1 MRVNV
6 PAVPRASSA
15 PFAHSPSR
23 RRVARLA
30 LSAAVASALV
40 APALAAQAP
49 ARVTSPKEFFGFNI
63 GDDWKLANYDQFQAY
78 WKKIDAESDRMV
90 VEEIGKTA
98 EGRPQLMA
106 IVTSPENFKKLDRY
120 KEIARKLALADVA
133 SDEEAKALAREGKA
147 VVWID
152 GGLHATEV
160 LGAHQ
165 LMETVYQL
173 ITRNDPETQRLL
185 NDDIILAV
193 HANPDGMQLVSD
205 WYMQNADTLK
215 RNSQI
220 PRLYQKYIGHDNNR
234 DFYILNQPES
244 INIARIQYSEW
255 FPQIVYNHHQTGP
268 AGTVMFA
275 PPFRDPFNYNF
286 DPLIPIGID
295 MVGAAMHERFLREN
309 KPGITSRTGSS
320 YSTWWNGGLRTT
332 VYFHNMIGLLTE
344 TIGNPTPMEIPLIV
358 RNQLARGDLP
368 YPIAP
373 QKWHF
378 RQSVDYSV
386 TANYAVLD
394 IASKRR
400 EDFLFNIY
408 KMGKNSIDRG
418 SRDTWTVTPT
428 VIDSLDA
435 RVARDRADA
444 AGARQTPGTQG
455 GAAGAINPFGG
466 GVPSKYFAEVLRDPA
481 KRDPRGYVLPANQMD
496 FLTATKFVN
505 ALRKVN
511 VTVHR
516 ATAPFAA
523 AGKNYPAGS
532 YVVKTAQP
540 FRPHVLDMFE
550 PQSHPN
556 DFAYPGGPPK
566 PPYDNAGWTLAY
578 QMGVQFD
585 RILDGFDCPC
595 QPITG
600 MAEPPA
606 GTVTASNAAGYL
618 LSPATN
624 DAFVAVNRALKNGND
639 VYRIKAPLAANGKSY
654 PTGTFYIASKSGTP
668 QLLQTLAKEK
678 GLSFEGTSARPGADA
693 LKLQPKRIAL
703 WDQYGGS
710 MPSGH
715 TRWLLE
721 QFEFPFQVVYPQGFD
736 AGNLASKY
744 DVLVFVGGAIPEV
757 AREGQTG
764 GGRGFGRAVDPSTI
778 PEQYRGWLG
787 RLTVEKSVP
796 HLKKFLEDGGT
807 IVTIGSSTS
816 LAHHLGLPVSD
827 HLVEKTPT
835 GEVRPLPREKY
846 YIPGSIM
853 RIAVDNTSPV
863 AAGMPNQVDVFFD
876 ENPVF
881 RLEPDAAM
889 KGVRPVAWFDSPS
902 SLRSGWAWGQS
913 YLDGGVAIAEANVGK
928 GKLYLFG
935 PEILFRA
942 QPHGTFKFFF
952 NGIYAGSAGDRGSDV
967 RMEQQ

>member
-1 MRVNV
+1 MPVNAPSGTPRVLR
-6 PAVPRASSA
+6 PLP
-15 PFAHSPSR
+15 PP
-23 RRVARLA
+23 RRVARWASRLM
-30 LSAAVASALV
+30 LAAVAITLAGTTLPAQSAT
-40 APALAAQAP
+40 
-49 ARVTSPKEFFGFNI
+49 RITSPKEFFGFNI
-63 GDDWKLANYDQFQAY
+63 GDDWKLANYDQFMEY
-78 WKKIDAESDRMV
+78 WRKIDAESDRMV

-106 IVTSPENFKKLDRY
+106 IITSPENFKNLARY
-120 KEIARKLALADVA
+120 KEIARRLALAEGLTDDQA
-133 SDEEAKALAREGKA
+133 RALAREGKA
-147 VVWID
+147 VVWFD

-165 LMETVYQL
+165 LMETTYQL
-173 ITRNDPETQRLL
+173 VSRNDAETMRIL

-193 HANPDGMQLVSD
+193 HANPDGMQLVSN

-215 RNSQI
+215 RNMAI

-244 INIARIQYSEW
+244 VNIARIQYHEW

-286 DPLIPIGID
+286 DPMIPVGID
-295 MVGAAMHERFLREN
+295 MVGSAMHERFLREG
-309 KPGITSRTGSS
+309 KPGVTSRTGAN

-358 RNQLARGDLP
+358 RNQLPRGDLP
-368 YPIAP
+368 SPIAP

-386 TANYAVLD
+386 TANYAVFD

-408 KMGKNSIDRG
+408 KMGKNSIERG
-418 SRDTWTVTPT
+418 SRDTWTVTPNN
-428 VIDSLDA
+428 IDSLNA
-435 RVARDRADA
+435 RVERERAAARG
-444 AGARQTPGTQG
+444 AGQG
-455 GAAGAINPFGG
+455 GGG
-466 GVPSKYFAEVLRDPA
+466 GGGGFGAQAAPSRFFAEYLRDPA
-481 KRDPRGYVLPANQMD
+481 DRDPRGYILPANQPD

-516 ATAPFAA
+516 ATAPFSV

-532 YVVKTAQP
+532 YVVKAAQA
-540 FRPHVLDMFE
+540 FRPHVIDMFE
-550 PQSHPN
+550 PQEHPN
-556 DFAYPGGPPK
+556 DFAYPGGPPR
-566 PPYDNAGWTLAY
+566 PPYDNAGYTLAY
-578 QMGVQFD
+578 QMGIQFD

-595 QPITG
+595 EVISG
-600 MAEPPA
+600 VGEPPT
-606 GTVTASNAAGYL
+606 GTIANANAPGFL
-618 LSPATN
+618 VSHAAN

-639 VYRIKAPLAANGKSY
+639 VYWLRSALSSNGKTY
-654 PTGTFYIASKSGTP
+654 PAGTFYIASKSGTP
-668 QLLQTLAKEK
+668 QMLQALAKEK
-678 GLSFEGTSARPGADA
+678 GLSFEGTTARPSADA

-721 QFEFPFQVVYPQGFD
+721 QFEFPYQVVYPQGFD
-736 AGNLASKY
+736 AGNLSSKY
-744 DVLVFVGGAIPEV
+744 DVLVFHGGAIPS
-757 AREGQTG
+757 ANPDQQGG
-764 GGRGFGRAVDPSTI
+764 FGGRGGRNVDPSTI
-778 PEQYRGWLG
+778 PAEFRGWLG
-787 RLTVEKSVP
+787 RLTADKSIP

-807 IVTIGSSTS
+807 VITIGSSTD
-816 LAHHLGLPVSD
+816 LAYHLGLPVSN

-835 GEVRPLPREKY
+835 GETEELPREKFY
-846 YIPGSIM
+846 VPGSVM
-853 RIAVDNTSPV
+853 RVAVDNTSPV
-863 AAGMPNQVDVFFD
+863 AAGMPSSVDVFFD
-876 ENPVF
+876 ESPVF
-881 RLEPDAAM
+881 RLQPDAIA
-889 KGVRPVAWFDSPS
+889 KGVRPVAWFDSPH

-913 YLDGGVAIAEANVGK
+913 YLDGGVTVAEATVGK

-935 PEILFRA
+935 PEINFRG
-942 QPHGTFKFFF
+942 QSHGTFKFLF
-952 NGIYAGSAGDRGSDV
+952 NGIYAGSAADRGRSDDRV
-967 RMEQQ
+967 VQDQ